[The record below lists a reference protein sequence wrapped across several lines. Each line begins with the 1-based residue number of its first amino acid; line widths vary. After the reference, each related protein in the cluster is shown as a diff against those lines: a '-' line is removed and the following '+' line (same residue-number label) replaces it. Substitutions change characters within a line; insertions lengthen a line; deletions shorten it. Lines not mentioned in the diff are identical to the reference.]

1 MGNSNEFIRN
11 VEKTADGTVVELQGE
26 INFTSAPEIRVELI
40 TLLNDNQPQRMIV
53 NMQHVPYMDSSGIA
67 MLVEV
72 MRHQHQ
78 AGRKLVLCELTKNVH
93 SVFEIARLD
102 SIFTIVDD
110 LAAANEA

>member
-1 MGNSNEFIRN
+1 MGKSTDFISNIETI
-11 VEKTADGTVVELQGE
+11 ADGIAIDLQGE
-26 INFTSAPEIRVELI
+26 INFNSASEIRIDLI
-40 TLLNDNQPQRMIV
+40 TLVNTHKPQRMIV

-78 AGRKLVLCELTKNVH
+78 ADRRLVLCQLTKNVR

-110 LAAANEA
+110 MAAAGEA